1 MSFKTIFCDLDRE
14 LVKAVHRQAD
24 MKGLDGRFQCYF
36 GSFEALER
44 DAAHWKLENMAIANA
59 GNGIGIMGAGIAG
72 AIKKYFGSQVQHDA
86 RGQMVHA
93 GGTLPVGS
101 SFVYPAYRQN
111 GEPSRFTH
119 VVYTVTMEQPGTH
132 YSKEESRG
140 LVHHCVLNTLR
151 ATGGW
156 NANGMP
162 KIEWLVLPGFGTGI
176 GGIPIEQAARE
187 TVLAYKEF
195 FNGS

>member
-14 LVKAVHRQAD
+14 LVTAVHRQAD

-44 DAAHWKLENMAIANA
+44 
-59 GNGIGIMGAGIAG
+59 
-72 AIKKYFGSQVQHDA
+72 
-86 RGQMVHA
+86 
-93 GGTLPVGS
+93 
-101 SFVYPAYRQN
+101 
-111 GEPSRFTH
+111 EPSRFTH
-119 VVYTVTMEQPGTH
+119 VVYTVTMEQPGTR
-132 YSKEESRG
+132 YSKEESKG
-140 LVHHCVLNTLR
+140 LVQHCVLNTLR